1 MSIYRYATAI
11 AAVSLFQSLFLPSSG
26 LAQSAQAPAEQGQGN
41 PLFVTVTANRVPTS
55 IQRTGSSITVIP
67 RAEIERTNPASFVDV
82 LRGVPGVSLTE
93 SGGPGATSDIRIRGG
108 NPNHTLVL
116 VDGVRV
122 NDPAQASGEF
132 DGAMI
137 APSLIDRIEVLRG
150 PQSALYGSDAIGGVI
165 NIITKR
171 GRGKPTFSLGVE
183 AGSYGTVNSVASA
196 AGTVGPWSFAFSG
209 TTQRSDGFSRYG
221 ERITR
226 LANANN
232 IFGVRGGELEDDGF
246 KRFGGY
252 GRIGYDTGNGFRFE
266 VSALSNLTR
275 SNTDA
280 GSTTASPSAAT
291 FPDTASTA
299 TRRFSQVTARVEMDG
314 FDGALTNAFQIF
326 GARTDRTFVDSRLSR
341 VAGRLNETLKADEFI
356 GDRVGGE
363 YQATLRLQQLGTVI
377 AGTRFERETADTFST
392 NVAPVPGLR
401 IRNIAGQQDTV
412 STFGLWQLPVG
423 ERLTIS
429 VGGRHDKVTSIN
441 GFSTWRATAAYR
453 IAETG
458 TVLRA
463 SAGTGAKAPTLF
475 QRFANVGT
483 PDLRPEFSTGFDAGI
498 DQLLLDGRVRL
509 SLTVFKNSI
518 RNLIQFNSSAA
529 CLAFTAT
536 RCYFNVDRART
547 SGLEASARVGLI
559 DGLLSATA
567 TYTYLHAKDAAT
579 NQTLQ
584 RRPQHS
590 GRVALQWTPLPMLLI
605 EPSLTFVS
613 ERFSRSNERDRLSPF
628 ARFDLASS
636 YAFNDTWKA
645 TLRFENITNAKY
657 QDVYNFGTTG
667 RAIYGGLTATW

>member
-1 MSIYRYATAI
+1 MSVHRYATVI
-11 AAVSLFQSLFLPSSG
+11 AAVSLSQSLILASSAF
-26 LAQSAQAPAEQGQGN
+26 AQSPQAPAEQGQGN
-41 PLFVTVTANRVPTS
+41 PLFVTVTANRVPTA
-55 IQRTGSSITVIP
+55 IQRTGSAITVIP
-67 RAEIERTNPASFVDV
+67 RAEIERTNPTSLVDV

-116 VDGVRV
+116 IDGVRV

-183 AGSYGTVNSVASA
+183 AGSYGTVNTVASA

-209 TTQRSDGFSRYG
+209 TAQRSDGFSRYG
-221 ERITR
+221 ERVTR

-266 VSALSNLTR
+266 VSALSSLTR

-280 GSTTASPSAAT
+280 GSLAVSPGAT
-291 FPDTASTA
+291 VFPDTADTA
-299 TRRFSQVTARVEMDG
+299 TRRFSQITARTEIDG

-326 GARTDRTFVDSRLSR
+326 AARTDRTFVESRLTR
-341 VAGRLNETLKADEFI
+341 VGGNLRETLRSDDFI

-363 YQATLRLQQLGTVI
+363 YQATLRLKQLGTVI
-377 AGTRFERETADTFST
+377 AGTRFERETSDTFRT
-392 NVAPVPGLR
+392 NVFPTPGLR
-401 IRNIAGQQDTV
+401 VRNVAAQQETV
-412 STFGLWQLPVG
+412 SVFGLWQLPVG
-423 ERLTIS
+423 ERLTVS
-429 VGGRHDKVTSIN
+429 FGGRHDKVTSIN
-441 GFSTWRATAAYR
+441 GFTTWRATAAYN

-498 DQLLLDGRVRL
+498 DQSLLDGRLRL
-509 SLTVFKNSI
+509 SLTAFKNNI
-518 RNLIQFNSSAA
+518 RNLIQFNNSAG

-547 SGLEASARVGLI
+547 SGLEASARIGLI
-559 DGLLSATA
+559 DAYLSTTA

-579 NQTLQ
+579 NLTLQ
-584 RRPQHS
+584 RRPQHT
-590 GRVALQWTPLPMLLI
+590 GRVALQWTPLPKLLI
-605 EPSLTFVS
+605 EPSVTFVS

-636 YAFNDTWKA
+636 YEFNDTWKA
-645 TLRFENITNAKY
+645 TLRLENITNAKY